1 MAKRDY
7 YEILGVPRSASEDEI
22 KKAYRKLAR
31 QHHPDV
37 SKDPQAER
45 KFGEVT
51 EAYDVLTDKEKR
63 KVYDY
68 FGHDGL
74 KGSAAGGG
82 PGGAGGHRPGGQRSG
97 GTRVHWRTG
106 PGGAGGFEDIF
117 GGRGGGIDIEDL
129 IGGFGGQVRR
139 GPVRGDDIEYKL
151 TLDFLQA
158 ARGVT
163 TSIQVQR
170 PSGDGQFKTETI
182 DVKIPA
188 GVDDG
193 ARVRVRGKGSPGLRG
208 GPPGDLYIIVQLLE
222 HPVFRRQGLDVYVDL
237 PISIPEALL
246 GGKVEVPS
254 LDGQAVVTVPS
265 GSSSGRRLRL
275 KGKGIQAPGGKDRG
289 DLYAVLK
296 IVAPESLS
304 DKGKQLARELAET
317 DPYDPRERS

>member
-22 KKAYRKLAR
+22 KRAYRKLAR

-37 SKDPQAER
+37 SKDPDAAK
-45 KFGEVT
+45 KFGEIT

-68 FGHDGL
+68 FGHEGL
-74 KGSAAGGG
+74 EGGAGAAGSAGGAPGGRGRPGPQVHWRRPGGGGGGGVSFEEIFGNGG
-82 PGGAGGHRPGGQRSG
+82 PGG
-97 GTRVHWRTG
+97 VDL
-106 PGGAGGFEDIF
+106 EDF
-117 GGRGGGIDIEDL
+117 L
-129 IGGFGGQVRR
+129 GGFGQRVRR
-139 GPVRGDDIEYKL
+139 GPVRGDDIEYNL

-158 ARGVT
+158 VRGVT

-170 PSGDGQFKTETI
+170 PAGDGTFKTEKI

-208 GPPGDLYIIVQLLE
+208 GPPGDLYIIVRVLE
-222 HPVFRRQGLDVYVDL
+222 HPMFRREGLDVYVDL
-237 PISIPEALL
+237 PISVTEALL
-246 GGKVEVPS
+246 GGKVEAPS
-254 LDGQAVVTVPS
+254 LEGQAVVTVPP

-275 KGKGIQAPGGKDRG
+275 KGKGVSAPGKSGKG
-289 DLYAVLK
+289 DLYAVIK

-304 DKGKQLARELAET
+304 ERGRELARQLAES
-317 DPYDPRERS
+317 DPYNPRKS